1 MAKFT
6 NHDLILDADRVDF
19 EVLFPNLEGR
29 KERYNDD
36 GDRTFRL
43 KFNDPEFAQQLSEDG
58 WNIRIYT
65 PKNEDYDPY
74 HYLTVKTK
82 FRVDSE
88 KVRQDP
94 EIHLVNSKND
104 ILCGPQ
110 NMHDVDMAFLN
121 HKAERVDLVIAPR
134 YWANAGIG
142 KGEGITAYIR
152 EMWVEIQDSPF
163 ASRYANRSNFNAGS
177 EEVPF

>member
-1 MAKFT
+1 MAKFPT
-6 NHDLILDADRVDF
+6 HDLILNADNVDF
-19 EVLFPNLEGR
+19 EILFSNLEGR
-29 KERYNDD
+29 KEGYDQD
-36 GDRTFRL
+36 GDRKFRL
-43 KFNDPEFAQQLSEDG
+43 KFNDPELAQQLAEDG

-65 PKNEDYDPY
+65 PKNEEYDPY
-74 HYLTVKTK
+74 YYMKVVTK

-110 NMHDVDMAFLN
+110 NMADIDMAFRN
-121 HKAERVDLVIAPR
+121 HKVVRVDLSVNP
-134 YWANAGIG
+134 YHWNNPTIG
-142 KGEGITAYIR
+142 KGEGVAAYIR

-163 ASRYANRSNFNAGS
+163 ASRYANRSSFNAGS